1 MRTAYEPDGITDE
14 EIYRPEEELNRQFR
28 NPILKVDIK
37 TGEVKINR
45 LSELTDGDVK
55 TEAAR

>member
-1 MRTAYEPDGITDE
+1 MRTAHSLDEVTDE

-28 NPILKVDIK
+28 NPILKVEIK

-55 TEAAR
+55 TEAAG